1 MKVSLQCRHQLK
13 HMPGHSPT
21 VTVLMSSTGYEV
33 TFSET
38 TYAMFY
44 ETDMYVIDKR

>member
-1 MKVSLQCRHQLK
+1 
-13 HMPGHSPT
+13 
-21 VTVLMSSTGYEV
+21 MSSTGYEV

-44 ETDMYVIDKR
+44 ETDMYVIDKRWKKILEASTICIP